1 MTTFLSLGMPRFVQ
15 KSFVALLGIFTLLT
29 LLGLSI
35 YFYRE
40 RIYFSDPA
48 YQLFLMIND
57 GRIEI
62 MTNRWPSV
70 IFRILPYLGMQAGV
84 SLATLSQLFSVSFP
98 LYHLLAFCICH
109 FLLKDRLMAMLILFA
124 TVIAT
129 SETFYWCS
137 SDLLQGIVT
146 FIIGISL
153 YRSLVH
159 YLIRYSIGAF
169 LMVAAVFFHPLCLFP
184 FFFIIIDDILENKK
198 IHLPDIFL
206 PLVFGISW
214 IIRNQFFTTWYDTAK
229 SAEFWGNYK
238 GLNIWKLPAHKIFLT
253 ELPIFYNLLLLL
265 LIVNFIIYIKNKN
278 WLRPVFIV
286 LSILTYTLII
296 HIGNPYGA
304 QPFYREASYISLAI
318 FISYPFLKNA
328 FKTDAVKLKY
338 LIVIPLLIAISLFRI
353 YKSAEPYTQRIQ
365 YLYDNLAIAKCSKSI
380 FTPSDKVDLKMD
392 WAIPFET
399 ALLSSESGKSSTLF
413 NTKKPKDF
421 LKKERRDA
429 FLSSFKVLY
438 TSDFNAAYFDFEDIN
453 YCLTEKAD

>member
-1 MTTFLSLGMPRFVQ
+1 MPRFVQ
-15 KSFVALLGIFTLLT
+15 KLFVALLGIFTLLT

-35 YFYRE
+35 YFYQE

-70 IFRILPYLGMQAGV
+70 IFRILPFLGMQAGV
-84 SLATLSQLFSVSFP
+84 SLATLSTLFSISFP
-98 LYHLLAFCICH
+98 LFHLLVFCICV
-109 FLLKDRLMAMLILFA
+109 FVLKDRLMGMLILFSV
-124 TVIAT
+124 VIAT

-146 FIIGISL
+146 FILGISL
-153 YRSLVH
+153 YRSSLH
-159 YLIRYSIGAF
+159 SILRYVLGAF
-169 LMVAAVFFHPLCLFP
+169 FMIAAVFFHPLCLFP
-184 FFFIIIDDILENKK
+184 FFFIIIDDILEKKK
-198 IHLPDIFL
+198 ISVSDIFL
-206 PLVFGISW
+206 PLIFGVGW

-229 SAEFWGNYK
+229 SAEFWGNYN
-238 GLNIWKLPAHKIFLT
+238 GLNIWGLPAHKIFLT
-253 ELPIFYNLLLLL
+253 ELPVFYNLLILL
-265 LIVNFIIYIKNKN
+265 LIVNFIIFIKNRN
-278 WLRPVFIV
+278 WMRPVFLM

-304 QPFYREASYISLAI
+304 QPFYREASYISLAV
-318 FISYPFLKNA
+318 FISYPFLKNV
-328 FKTDAVKLKY
+328 FKWERIKLKY
-338 LIVIPLLIAISLFRI
+338 LLVIPLLIAISIFRI
-353 YKSAEPYTQRIQ
+353 YKSAAPYTQRVQ
-365 YLYDNLAIAKCSKSI
+365 YLKDNLAVAKCAKAI
-380 FTPSDKVDLKMD
+380 FTPDEKIDLKMD

-438 TSDFNAAYFDFEDIN
+438 TSDFNTAYFDFEEIH
-453 YCLTEKAD
+453 YCPTEKSD